1 LILIPNPA
9 STGFESDGLLGS
21 GNGFES
27 GSRHYDSFKKYQTHL
42 LKEFDQL
49 SKEFNF
55 LVIDG
60 RKSIPKIQ
68 NEIRARI
75 IEHLFARESASAFA
89 EAMIQAVE

>member
-1 LILIPNPA
+1 MTA
-9 STGFESDGLLGS
+9 S
-21 GNGFES
+21 
-27 GSRHYDSFKKYQTHL
+27 KKYQTHL

-55 LVIDG
+55 VVIDG

-75 IEHLFARESASAFA
+75 IEHSLQRKPSAFA
-89 EAMIQAVE
+89 EAMIQAVD